1 MLKLKLKWEYET
13 GEVFEDWTRPFEIA
27 WAEKE
32 LYKGESIVK
41 VLSEQNVPSNELL
54 LFLGHK
60 IATRVD
66 KPQAFDKWQKQVV
79 DITLVNYQFP
89 KAFEPEASAE

>member
-1 MLKLKLKWEYET
+1 MLKLKIKWEYET

-27 WAEKE
+27 WAEKD

-66 KPQAFDKWQKQVV
+66 KPQAFEKWQKQVV
-79 DITLVNYQFP
+79 DITLADYQFP

>member
-27 WAEKE
+27 WAEKD

-89 KAFEPEASAE
+89 KAFKPEASAE

>member
-27 WAEKE
+27 WAEKD

-66 KPQAFDKWQKQVV
+66 KPQAFEKWQKQVV
-79 DITLVNYQFP
+79 DITLADYQFP

>member
-1 MLKLKLKWEYET
+1 
-13 GEVFEDWTRPFEIA
+13 
-27 WAEKE
+27 
-32 LYKGESIVK
+32 
-41 VLSEQNVPSNELL
+41 
-54 LFLGHK
+54 LGHK